1 VVGYFDWQAKVLNLQ
16 VATAISRRS
25 VEGITMRSIPRFIVV
40 MLTLSCCVGCDQVS
54 KSAARS
60 MLHSGVTESLFAD
73 SLRLQLTE
81 NPGSFLSLGASLPQQ
96 LRFTLFTAAVA
107 ILLIGLVCA
116 AFFARRLST
125 ARFVALALVA
135 GGGISNLIDRLLY
148 DGRVTDFLNVGIGSL
163 RTGIFNLADMAI
175 LAGALLL
182 ILKRGAP
189 TPARP
194 TPTLPTPAQ
203 PAARSIPPR
212 T

>member
-1 VVGYFDWQAKVLNLQ
+1 
-16 VATAISRRS
+16 
-25 VEGITMRSIPRFIVV
+25 MRSIPRFIVV

-54 KSAARS
+54 KSAART
-60 MLHSGVTESLFAD
+60 MLHSGVTESLFSD

-81 NPGSFLSLGASLPQQ
+81 NPGSFLSLGASLPEH

-107 ILLIGLVCA
+107 VILVGLVCA
-116 AFFARRLST
+116 ALFARRLST

-182 ILKRGAP
+182 VLRMRAETTTPMPAP
-189 TPARP
+189 P
-194 TPTLPTPAQ
+194 TV
-203 PAARSIPPR
+203 PPR
-212 T
+212 S

>member
-1 VVGYFDWQAKVLNLQ
+1 
-16 VATAISRRS
+16 
-25 VEGITMRSIPRFIVV
+25 MRSIPRFIVV

-54 KSAARS
+54 KSAART
-60 MLHSGVTESLFAD
+60 MLHSGVTESLFSD

-81 NPGSFLSLGASLPQQ
+81 NPGSFLSLGASLPEH

-107 ILLIGLVCA
+107 VILAGLVCA
-116 AFFARRLST
+116 ALFARRLNT
-125 ARFVALALVA
+125 ARFVALALLA

-182 ILKRGAP
+182 VFRSRPSAP
-189 TPARP
+189 TPAPPPP
-194 TPTLPTPAQ
+194 TVSPSP
-203 PAARSIPPR
+203 
-212 T
+212 

>member
-1 VVGYFDWQAKVLNLQ
+1 MQ
-16 VATAISRRS
+16 
-25 VEGITMRSIPRFIVV
+25 SIRRFIVV
-40 MLTLSCCVGCDQVS
+40 ILTLSCCVGCDQVS

-81 NPGSFLSLGASLPQQ
+81 NPGSFLSLGASLPEQ
-96 LRFTLFTAAVA
+96 LRFTLFTAAVTV
-107 ILLIGLVCA
+107 ILVGLVCA
-116 AFFARRLST
+116 ALFARRLST

-148 DGRVTDFLNVGIGSL
+148 DGRVTDFLNVGIGPL

-182 ILKRGAP
+182 VLKMRAAPP
-189 TPARP
+189 TPAPMQP
-194 TPTLPTPAQ
+194 TA
-203 PAARSIPPR
+203 PPR
-212 T
+212 P

>member
-1 VVGYFDWQAKVLNLQ
+1 M
-16 VATAISRRS
+16 RS
-25 VEGITMRSIPRFIVV
+25 VPRFIVV
-40 MLTLSCCVGCDQVS
+40 MLTLFSCVGCDQVS

-60 MLHSGVTESLFAD
+60 MLHSGATESLFSD

-81 NPGSFLSLGASLPQQ
+81 NPGSFLSLGASLPEQ

-107 ILLIGLVCA
+107 VILVSLVCA
-116 AFFARRLST
+116 ALFARRLST
-125 ARFVALALVA
+125 PRFVALALVA

-182 ILKRGAP
+182 VVGMRDRSP
-189 TPARP
+189 TA
-194 TPTLPTPAQ
+194 TL
-203 PAARSIPPR
+203 SPP
-212 T
+212 

>member
-1 VVGYFDWQAKVLNLQ
+1 
-16 VATAISRRS
+16 
-25 VEGITMRSIPRFIVV
+25 MRSIPRFIVV
-40 MLTLSCCVGCDQVS
+40 ILTLCCCVGCDQVS

-73 SLRLQLTE
+73 SLRLQLME

-107 ILLIGLVCA
+107 VLLIGLVCA

-175 LAGALLL
+175 LTGALLL
-182 ILKRGAP
+182 ILKRGSS
-189 TPARP
+189 TP
-194 TPTLPTPAQ
+194 PTPAQ
-203 PAARSIPPR
+203 PAARSTPPR
-212 T
+212 